1 MATPK
6 ERLWTGAFLL
16 DTMINLLVF
25 LIYYLLIVIIA
36 VVAKDNL
43 QATASQAGLAVGV
56 FIIGT
61 VFSRLLAGRFI
72 GNLGCRKMLYLGLA
86 IYFISTAAYLYT
98 PSLLALYIVRFINGF
113 AYGITST
120 ATSTIIASVIPKSR
134 RGEGINYY
142 GLSTSLAAAIGPFL
156 GILLLDAFSFQF
168 VIFFCIALL
177 VLCIIGSVLMKF
189 EEPDL
194 TPVLTEEKQNKG
206 ISEYIEPRIN
216 SISLVSVLVGL
227 AYSGVIGFMASYTR
241 EIDLVEA
248 GKYFFVVY
256 AVIITITRPLLGI
269 VFDRKGENWVMYP
282 CFISLALG
290 IYLLSIASSTW
301 MILLSAVFVGLGYG
315 TFMSNGQAVSVK
327 IVPVHRIGVATST
340 YFIALDVGLGFGPYI
355 LGAVKESVGY
365 TDMFQGTAIVALLAF
380 VAYLILY
387 GRFVGTGKDLS
398 LKARHEEER
407 IRIRRRRHDMM
418 VNERVNETVIQ

>member
-1 MATPK
+1 MASKK
-6 ERLWTGAFLL
+6 EPLWTGAFLL
-16 DTMINLLVF
+16 DTAINLLVF

-72 GNLGCRKMLYLGLA
+72 GKLGCRKMLYLGLA

-98 PSLLALYIVRFINGF
+98 PSLMALYAVRFINGF

-120 ATSTIIASVIPKSR
+120 ATSTIIASIIPKSR

-168 VIFFCIALL
+168 VILFCVVLL
-177 VLCIIGSVLMKF
+177 ILCILGSFIMKF

-194 TPVLTEEKQNKG
+194 TPALQADKTDIG
-206 ISEYIEPRIN
+206 IKEYIETRMN
-216 SISLVSVLVGL
+216 SISLTSVLVGL
-227 AYSGVIGFMASYTR
+227 AYSGVIGFMAAYTR
-241 EIDLVEA
+241 DINLADA

-282 CFISLALG
+282 CFVCLAFG
-290 IYLLSIASSTW
+290 IYLLSVASNTW
-301 MILLSAVFVGLGYG
+301 TILLSAIFVGLGYG

-355 LGAVKESVGY
+355 LGAVKEAVGY
-365 TDMFQGTAIVALLAF
+365 TYMFQGTVVIALIALAVYF
-380 VAYLILY
+380 FLY
-387 GRFVGTGKDLS
+387 GRFVGTAKDLS

-407 IRIRRRRHDMM
+407 IRIRRRRAQMM
-418 VNERVNETVIQ
+418 EDTKESILD

>member
-1 MATPK
+1 MASNK
-6 ERLWTGAFLL
+6 EPLWTGAFLL
-16 DTMINLLVF
+16 DTAINLLVF

-72 GNLGCRKMLYLGLA
+72 GKLGCREMLYLGLA
-86 IYFISTAAYLYT
+86 VYFISTAAYLYT
-98 PSLLALYIVRFINGF
+98 PSLMALYAVRFINGF

-120 ATSTIIASVIPKSR
+120 ATSTIIASIIPKSR

-168 VIFFCIALL
+168 VILFCVVLL
-177 VLCIIGSVLMKF
+177 ILCILGSFIMKF

-194 TPVLTEEKQNKG
+194 TPALQADKTDTG
-206 ISEYIEPRIN
+206 IKEYIETRMN
-216 SISLVSVLVGL
+216 SISLTSVLVGL
-227 AYSGVIGFMASYTR
+227 AYSGVIGFMAAYTR
-241 EIDLVEA
+241 DINLADA

-269 VFDRKGENWVMYP
+269 IFDRKGENWVMYP
-282 CFISLALG
+282 CFVCLAFG
-290 IYLLSIASSTW
+290 IYLLSVASNTW
-301 MILLSAVFVGLGYG
+301 TILLSAIFVGLGYG

-355 LGAVKESVGY
+355 LGAVKEVVGY
-365 TDMFQGTAIVALLAF
+365 TYMFQGTVVIALLALAVYF
-380 VAYLILY
+380 FLY
-387 GRFVGTGKDLS
+387 GRFVGTAKDLS

-407 IRIRRRRHDMM
+407 IRIRRRRAQMM
-418 VNERVNETVIQ
+418 EDTKESILD